1 MHPFLLLLAASAGLA
16 QDFHL
21 VRRQQPAHELRGA
34 GLASERELWTW
45 GERLVRWSLPDLQPE
60 TLGHFTTREGGCLFD
75 LDSDGRLDLIAPTA
89 SGLAWFRA
97 PQWERTVIDAEAQTL
112 DCIGTDLLGRRGILA
127 VHVGMQVRFYEPPV
141 QAAGRW
147 PYREIYS
154 FYTAS
159 HQAGLLLHDV
169 DGDGRA
175 DLFCGNYW
183 IRSPEQFDLPWTLYA
198 INAWSEQPRSASAR
212 FALLGRS
219 LVWAESR
226 LSPARVAIF
235 ARPLNPRIL
244 WEPMLI
250 DLGRPLAYPQALAVW
265 RERFLVLG
273 ENNGA
278 ASRLVVF
285 REDGQAKVVDQGW
298 AAQSVLMGGDG
309 FVVVGPKQVAKYRA
323 GPP

>member
-1 MHPFLLLLAASAGLA
+1 MHSFLLLLAASSGLA

-34 GLASERELWTW
+34 ALAGERELWTW

-60 TLGHFTTREGGCLFD
+60 TLGDFTTREGGCLFD
-75 LDSDGRLDLIAPTA
+75 VDRDGRLDLIAPTA
-89 SGLAWFRA
+89 TGLASFRA
-97 PQWERTVIDAEAQTL
+97 PNWERTVIDAEAQTL
-112 DCIGTDLLGRRGILA
+112 DCIGTELLGRRGILA
-127 VHVGMQVRFYEPPV
+127 VHLGMQVRFYEAP
-141 QAAGRW
+141 ARTADRW

-183 IRSPEQFDLPWTLYA
+183 IRSPAQFDLPWTLYA

-212 FALLGRS
+212 LALLGRS

-226 LSPARVAIF
+226 MSPARVAIF
-235 ARPLNPRIL
+235 SRPLNPRIL

-250 DLGRPLAYPQALAVW
+250 DLGRPLAFPQGLAVW

-273 ENNGA
+273 ENNGS

-285 REDGQAKVVDQGW
+285 REDGKAKVIDRGW
-298 AAQSVLMGGDG
+298 AAQSVLVGSDG
-309 FVVVGPKQVAKYRA
+309 FVVVGPKQVASYRA
-323 GPP
+323 GLP